1 MVKTSFQRIQKEQ
14 SVLLITLTPKQNEVI
29 INQLVKEKID
39 NFQLNRKIN
48 SKNKLKKILIVRLK
62 LNGQWINFRNALEV
76 KVLQGKN
83 IQDMDPFKSS
93 INS

>member
-1 MVKTSFQRIQKEQ
+1 LVKTSFQRIQKEQ

-62 LNGQWINFRNALEV
+62 LNGQ
-76 KVLQGKN
+76 
-83 IQDMDPFKSS
+83 
-93 INS
+93 

>member
-62 LNGQWINFRNALEV
+62 LNGQ
-76 KVLQGKN
+76 
-83 IQDMDPFKSS
+83 
-93 INS
+93 